1 MRALPAGCGVA
12 HGTGI
17 ARFACAGRTQ
27 CWHEHLLVLQADPP
41 SGDGGYNVQGQ
52 AVRAMLALPRIMLE
66 RTGTARN
73 ACIAC
78 EMARREWDRQC
89 ALQLR
94 WRAQREDEQLLA
106 LHADPPSGDGGYNV
120 RGQAV
125 RAMLALSRIMLDGTG
140 SARFAYAGERNART
154 SSCWHFMRST
164 VWRRWLHRAGTGI
177 ARNACGPIHRLA
189 TVATLLAD
197 DGGGHAGLVHVTP
210 PARVGLRCNV
220 HGLSIATIGRLTIKG
235 RCRRPHQ
242 VPQTIHR
249 RTQ

>member
-1 MRALPAGCGVA
+1 MRALPAGCVA

-94 WRAQREDEQLLA
+94 WRAQREEQLLA

-154 SSCWHFMRST
+154 SSCWHFMRIHRLAT
-164 VWRRWLHRAGTGI
+164 VARAGTGI

-197 DGGGHAGLVHVTP
+197 DGGGHAGWFM
-210 PARVGLRCNV
+210 
-220 HGLSIATIGRLTIKG
+220 S
-235 RCRRPHQ
+235 RPQ
-242 VPQTIHR
+242 PVLGCDAMFMG
-249 RTQ
+249 